1 MTAQEFQHYLDQPH
15 SLLQLQLTD
24 LQEIAMKFPY
34 SANIRLLLL
43 LKTHLEG
50 HPEEASYLNR
60 CAATTFDRA
69 HIYELIRELDASL
82 PEEIFDETETLEL
95 KELEELHEQP
105 ATETSSPIS
114 IALPS
119 VLNEIDSL
127 PVPDAPTQSPI
138 EEESVQHF
146 EPTVSSKNNEQVLIS
161 IDDWVG
167 NAATFLTILPAHPP
181 TSKKSNDTPERP
193 ELFVTPH
200 SPGLQQR
207 LKRIRRQ
214 QAQRKDEGQES
225 VNKIAR
231 RSLLAQDDVAS
242 ETLARLLV
250 QQGQYQNA
258 IKMYRRLMLLYPDK
272 KTIFA
277 GLINDLKEKL

>member
-24 LQEIAMKFPY
+24 LQEIALKFPY

-50 HPEEASYLNR
+50 HPEEAAYLSR

-82 PEEIFDETETLEL
+82 PEEFLEETETLEL

-105 ATETSSPIS
+105 IVETSPPIS

-119 VLNEIDSL
+119 VLNETDI
-127 PVPDAPTQSPI
+127 PVVPDAPTQSPT
-138 EEESVQHF
+138 EEAPSQHA
-146 EPTVSSKNNEQVLIS
+146 EPSDHSYKEEVLIS
-161 IDDWVG
+161 TDNWVE
-167 NAATFLTILPAHPP
+167 NAATFLSVLPAPAP
-181 TSKKSNDTPERP
+181 IVQQSSDAPERP
-193 ELFVTPH
+193 ELFVTTH

-214 QAQRKDEGQES
+214 QAQRKDEGRES

>member
-24 LQEIAMKFPY
+24 LQEIALKFPY

-50 HPEEASYLNR
+50 HPEETSYLNR
-60 CAATTFDRA
+60 CAAMTFDRA

-105 ATETSSPIS
+105 TAETSSPIS

-119 VLNEIDSL
+119 VLNEIDEP
-127 PVPDAPTQSPI
+127 PVPGILTPRPT
-138 EEESVQHF
+138 EEESIPHF
-146 EPTVSSKNNEQVLIS
+146 EPSGSSKNKEQVLLS
-161 IDDWVG
+161 IDNWVG
-167 NAATFLTILPAHPP
+167 NAATFLTILPAHTP
-181 TSKKSNDTPERP
+181 TPKGSNDTPERP
-193 ELFVTPH
+193 ELFVTTH

>member
-24 LQEIAMKFPY
+24 LQEIALKFPY
-34 SANIRLLLL
+34 SANIRLMLL

-50 HPEEASYLNR
+50 HPEEANYLSR

-82 PEEIFDETETLEL
+82 PEEIFEETETLEL

-105 ATETSSPIS
+105 PIETSSPIS

-119 VLNEIDSL
+119 VLNDIDS
-127 PVPDAPTQSPI
+127 PVPDVPTQSPT
-138 EEESVQHF
+138 EEASFQHA
-146 EPTVSSKNNEQVLIS
+146 EPSDSNKNKEQAEIS
-161 IDDWVG
+161 TDNWAE
-167 NAATFLTILPAHPP
+167 NAATFLSILSAASPP
-181 TSKKSNDTPERP
+181 RLKDSSDTPERP
-193 ELFVTPH
+193 ELFVTTH
-200 SPGLQQR
+200 SPGLKQR
-207 LKRIRRQ
+207 LRRIRRQ

-225 VNKIAR
+225 VNRIAR

>member
-1 MTAQEFQHYLDQPH
+1 MTTQEFQHYLNQPH

-24 LQEIAMKFPY
+24 LQEIALKYPY

-50 HPEEASYLNR
+50 HPEEANYLSR

-82 PEEIFDETETLEL
+82 PEEFLDDTETLEL

-105 ATETSSPIS
+105 VIETPSPIS
-114 IALPS
+114 IALPP
-119 VLNEIDSL
+119 VLNEIDD
-127 PVPDAPTQSPI
+127 PVPKVPTQSLI
-138 EEESVQHF
+138 ENDSVIKPADGSTNK
-146 EPTVSSKNNEQVLIS
+146 EDVLIS
-161 IDDWVG
+161 IGNWAE
-167 NAATFLTILPAHPP
+167 NAATFLSILPGDP
-181 TSKKSNDTPERP
+181 TSTKERNGQPERP
-193 ELFVTPH
+193 ETFKTSH
-200 SPGLQQR
+200 APGLKQR
-207 LKRIRRQ
+207 LRRIRRQ

-231 RSLLAQDDVAS
+231 RSVLAQDDVAS

-250 QQGQYQNA
+250 QQQQYQNA

>member
-24 LQEIAMKFPY
+24 LQEIALKYPY

-50 HPEEASYLNR
+50 HPEEANYLNR

-82 PEEIFDETETLEL
+82 PEEFLDETETLEL

-105 ATETSSPIS
+105 IIETSSPIS

-119 VLNEIDSL
+119 VLNEIND
-127 PVPDAPTQSPI
+127 PVPEVPTQSLI
-138 EEESVQHF
+138 ENDSVKPS
-146 EPTVSSKNNEQVLIS
+146 EPADGSTNKEDALIS
-161 IDDWVG
+161 IGNWAE
-167 NAATFLTILPAHPP
+167 NAATFLSILPGDPAS
-181 TSKKSNDTPERP
+181 TKERSGQPERP
-193 ELFVTPH
+193 EIFKTSH
-200 SPGLQQR
+200 APGLKQR
-207 LKRIRRQ
+207 LRRIRRQ

-231 RSLLAQDDVAS
+231 RSVLAQDDVAS

-250 QQGQYQNA
+250 QQQQYQNA